1 MSNQITTAF
10 VEQYSSTLQH
20 LVQQGD
26 SRFAGKTRVESQK
39 GKSEFFEQLGAT
51 SAVKRT
57 SRHGDTPRVD
67 SNHQRRAVYLNDYEW
82 ADLIDQQDKLKL
94 LIDPT
99 SSYLRNAQMAFN
111 RSKDDE
117 IIAAA
122 TGTAY
127 ADTGGGSGAVSAV
140 TFPTSTTTNVVP
152 VNYIPTAPA
161 GSGANTGMT
170 LGKWLRAKSI
180 LTTAEPPQGSKFF
193 IVVSQQQIDDM
204 LNNVTQVSSADYANV
219 KALVD
224 GTIDRFAGLEV
235 IRTERTTRNTST
247 DIDTC
252 FAYVEE
258 GLLLSV
264 GEDMVTR
271 VSERDDK
278 SYAIQPYARMSIG
291 ATRMQEPEV
300 VSIACD
306 RSP

>member
-1 MSNQITTAF
+1 MSQQITTAF
-10 VEQYSSTLQH
+10 VEQYGSTLQH

-82 ADLIDQQDKLKL
+82 SDLIDQQDKVRL

-99 SSYLRNAQMAFN
+99 SSYLRSAQMAFN

-127 ADTGGGSGAVSAV
+127 ADTGSGNGTVSSQSLTNTVAVNYVLTGSAV
-140 TFPTSTTTNVVP
+140 N
-152 VNYIPTAPA
+152 
-161 GSGANTGMT
+161 SGLT
-170 LGKWLRAKSI
+170 LAKLIKAKSV
-180 LTTAEPPQGSKFF
+180 LATSEPPMGSRFF
-193 IVVSQQQIDDM
+193 FVHSQQQLDDL
-204 LNNVTQVSSADYANV
+204 LNNVSQVSSADYNNV
-219 KALVD
+219 KALVE
-224 GTIDRFAGLEV
+224 GNVTRFAGFDF
-235 IRTERTTRNTST
+235 IKTERLSRNSST
-247 DIDTC
+247 DVETC

-264 GEDMVTR
+264 GEDFITR
-271 VSERDDK
+271 VSERADK

-291 ATRMQEPEV
+291 ATRMQEAEV
-300 VSIACD
+300 TTVYCD